1 MDACDASRKIAKI
14 IMDGDLRLSLKSK
27 MKETLY
33 DFSDYNDHYNNITS
47 FLKSIEKSN
56 DEGLQI

>member
-1 MDACDASRKIAKI
+1 
-14 IMDGDLRLSLKSK
+14 MDGDLRLSLKSK